1 MALTPDDIG
10 CYDRLRELCIEYG
23 LVAIRNDNSGKW
35 ELALP
40 VSGSEWEYTRVAQVS
55 DMDMF
60 YTPWR
65 LVEKRITISILDQ
78 SFNDCT

>member
-40 VSGSEWEYTRVAQVS
+40 VSGSGWEYTRVAQVS